1 MLEIADKL
9 GSVLSALIAL
19 VGLVLTVYG
28 LRLQRRATRPTAPP
42 PIANAP
48 LPSDPTGPP
57 QPDPARL
64 EIPDRSAWVPSPE
77 YLPPGQSAGMDQGFG
92 YPPMQQPYVPGQ
104 AAPRRTVLVIGLVLL
119 AVAIA
124 LGVATWLL

>member
-9 GSVLSALIAL
+9 GSVLSALI
-19 VGLVLTVYG
+19 GLIGLGLTVYG
-28 LRLQRRATRPTAPP
+28 FRLQRRATRPAASP

-48 LPSDPTGPP
+48 LPSDPTGLP
-57 QPDPARL
+57 QSGPVRL
-64 EIPDRSAWVPSPE
+64 EVPDRSAWVPSSE
-77 YLPPGQSAGMDQGFG
+77 YLPPGQSTGTDQGFG

-119 AVAIA
+119 AVAIV
-124 LGVATWLL
+124 LGVATWIL